1 MNVSTDL
8 ISQFAKITNDQKV
21 SRIDEVTLYGEVV
34 EYEDRICVKFDG
46 SSEITPVT
54 TISDIDETGNK
65 TNYRYGSASVKAGD
79 RVSVCLKN
87 HSATITG
94 NLSDPSMGKAE
105 FTVAEDYILAQV
117 DQVSLKVDSQGVA
130 INGLTT
136 FTNTTSDKLDSLS
149 SGLADGTTI
158 IDGGCI
164 KTGTIDAKRINLEGS
179 ICYQYSVDGTTD
191 WHDEQTDA
199 DQYRRESFDGGT
211 TWKKGYKFVGTD
223 GKNGEDGADGSDA
236 NVPSYI
242 RSTYIDGTRVSS
254 FHLQGNKIECVI
266 PKADGSDDDVGF
278 ILTSSFGST
287 TMQYLRIYA
296 SDNISP
302 DTIFD
307 SPRSGYARWRFPY
320 TYVEG
325 NVEFQG
331 ETSGVTAEFA

>member
-34 EYEDRICVKFDG
+34 EFEDRICVKFDG

-54 TISDIDETGNK
+54 TISDVDENGNT

-94 NLSDPSMGKAE
+94 NLSDPSMGRAE

-117 DQVSLKVDSQGVA
+117 DAVSLKVDAQGVS

-136 FTNTTSDKLDSLS
+136 FTNTTSNRLDSLS
-149 SGLADGTTI
+149 NGLADGTTI

-179 ICYQYSVDGTTD
+179 LCYQYSVDGVSD

-223 GKNGEDGADGSDA
+223 GENGSDGSDA
-236 NVPSYI
+236 SVPSYI
-242 RSTYIDGTRVSS
+242 RSTYIDGTKVSS
-254 FHLQGNKIECVI
+254 FHIQGNKIECVI
-266 PKADGSDDDVGF
+266 PEADGEDEDVGF
-278 ILTSSFGST
+278 ILTSTYGNSSFR
-287 TMQYLRIYA
+287 YLRIYA
-296 SDNISP
+296 LDNISP
-302 DTIFD
+302 DTVFE
-307 SPRSGYARWRFPY
+307 SPLNGYARWNFGF
-320 TYVEG
+320 TYFTG
-325 NVEFQG
+325 NVQFMG
-331 ETSGVTAEFA
+331 TTSGVTAEFA